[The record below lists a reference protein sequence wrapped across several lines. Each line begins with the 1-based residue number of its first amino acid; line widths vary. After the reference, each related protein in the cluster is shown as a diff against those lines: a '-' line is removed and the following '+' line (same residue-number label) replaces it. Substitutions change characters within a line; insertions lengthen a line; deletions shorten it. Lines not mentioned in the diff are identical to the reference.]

1 MTDSTLVIG
10 YFGFGNAGDDAI
22 GLATVRQL
30 AKRFMPGQVI
40 VTTGPESVFGNGN
53 VRTIAYSVDSIFRS
67 ITKVDRVIM
76 TGGTHF
82 HTQGNSYDRVKVF
95 SFYLLAELWAKLW
108 RTEVDLL
115 AHGVGPIDGRF
126 YRIITA
132 LIMMLVDNVSVRD
145 KGSLEVV
152 ESLPGPSKIS
162 PILGFDV
169 APLLDRVVHKDDPR
183 SESSSGESSADLTI
197 GVSLTPAY
205 EKYYDDPEKDDEIV
219 TAVAD
224 AIHRVAHGD
233 RNVERVVVFVLHTGE
248 FNDDIS
254 MSRTL
259 LSELNEVNT
268 ELRLYRNDPE
278 SFIRSMDEVD
288 RVIGMKYHSLV
299 FAFIQ
304 TVPTLALSY
313 HPKCQWFREYVGYGS
328 DATVNMHDAVSSGI
342 QSEVKK
348 LVLAAESCEPS
359 MSLDKAGSLA
369 RQSFEAIPKEGSS

>member
-22 GLATVRQL
+22 GLATVRRL
-30 AKRFMPGQVI
+30 AKRFTPGQVI
-40 VTTGPESVFGNGN
+40 VTTGPESVFGDGN
-53 VRTIAYSVDSIFRS
+53 VRTVAYSAGSIFRS
-67 ITKVDRVIM
+67 TAKVDRVVM

-95 SFYLLAELWAKLW
+95 SFYFLAVLWAKLW
-108 RTEVDLL
+108 RTEVGLL

-132 LIMMLVDNVSVRD
+132 LVMMLVDNVSVRD
-145 KGSLEVV
+145 KRSLEVV

-162 PILGFDV
+162 PVLGFDV
-169 APLLDRVVHKDDPR
+169 APLLDRVVRKDDPR
-183 SESSSGESSADLTI
+183 SESSSGESSAGLTI

-205 EKYYDDPEKDDEIV
+205 EKYYDHPEKDDEIV

-224 AIHRVAHGD
+224 AIHRNGH
-233 RNVERVVVFVLHTGE
+233 RNIERVVVFVLHTGE
-248 FNDDIS
+248 FNDDVS

-259 LSELNEVNT
+259 LSELDEVNT

-299 FAFIQ
+299 FAFLQ
-304 TVPTLALSY
+304 AVPTLALSY
-313 HPKCQWFREYVGYGS
+313 HPKCQWFHEYVGCGS
-328 DATVNMHDAVSSGI
+328 DATVSMHDAVSSGI
-342 QSEVKK
+342 QSEVEE
-348 LVLAAESCEPS
+348 LVLAAESYEPS
-359 MSLDKAGSLA
+359 MSLDEARSLA
-369 RQSFEAIPKEGSS
+369 RQSFEAIPEERSS